1 MEQINS
7 GSKRGEVIMRN
18 ATLGVQLLIMAG
30 FTATI
35 LCLVLVV
42 IQIIKKKK

>member
-1 MEQINS
+1 
-7 GSKRGEVIMRN
+7 MRT

-30 FTATI
+30 FAATI
-35 LCLVLVV
+35 LCLIRVV